1 MRVTK
6 IKIKN
11 LFGVKE
17 YEADGKSVELVG
29 ENGVGKTSVIDSIKY
44 ALTNSSDRKY
54 IVRNG
59 QDEGEIIIE
68 TDSGLSIH
76 RKARSDKRDYKM
88 VKNNG
93 VEVRSPEAFL
103 RDIFVPLQ
111 LQPIEF
117 MEKSEKEQ
125 NAIIL
130 DMIEFDWDLSWIKD
144 QFGEIPPD
152 VDYGQNIL
160 AVLNEIQAENGYY
173 YQTRQDINRDIR
185 NKRAFVEDI
194 AADIPEHYDVKKW
207 EEADLSTLYRKIE
220 TIRKE
225 NGQIENA
232 KQIVENRN
240 NKVRKFQA
248 DREIEIA
255 TLEREQASSRT
266 RLEKEIERMTAALKA
281 AQTELD
287 GLEEKKQ
294 DKLAVIEQTYKANV
308 AKYDA
313 MVEEYREYAEK
324 APVDYSELQ
333 AEAETTERMKR
344 FINEYRRM
352 VGLQKELEELNEK
365 SSSLT
370 AKIEK
375 ARSLPGEIL
384 EKASIP
390 IKNLT
395 VKDGIPLING
405 LPISNLSDG
414 EKLDVC
420 IDVAIQKPNSLQIIL
435 IDGIEKLSKKN
446 RDMLYKKCKDKG
458 LQIIATRTNDSEDMT
473 VIEL

>member
-44 ALTNSSDRKY
+44 ALTNASDRKY

-76 RKARSDKRDYKM
+76 RKARNDKRDYKM

-93 VEVRSPEAFL
+93 QEVRSPEAFL

-130 DMIEFDWDLSWIKD
+130 DMIEFDWDLNWIKE

-173 YQTRQDINRDIR
+173 YRTRQDINRDIR

-207 EEADLSTLYRKIE
+207 EEADLSELYRKIE
-220 TIRKE
+220 SIRKE
-225 NGQIENA
+225 NSQIENA
-232 KQIVENRN
+232 RQIVENRN

-255 TLEREQASSRT
+255 TLEREQAASRT
-266 RLEKEIERMTAALKA
+266 RLEKEIERLNAALKA

-287 GLEEKKQ
+287 GMEEKKQ

-308 AKYDA
+308 AKHDA
-313 MVEEYREYAEK
+313 MVEEYKEYAGK
-324 APVDYSELQ
+324 VRTDFSELQ

-344 FINEYRRM
+344 YINEYRRM
-352 VGLQKELEELNEK
+352 VALQEELECLNDR
-365 SSSLT
+365 SAALT
-370 AKIEK
+370 EKIEK

-384 EKASIP
+384 ATASIP
-390 IKNLT
+390 INNLT

-414 EKLDVC
+414 EKLDLC

-435 IDGIEKLSKKN
+435 IDGIEKLSKKK
-446 RDMLYKKCKDKG
+446 RETLYKKCKEKG